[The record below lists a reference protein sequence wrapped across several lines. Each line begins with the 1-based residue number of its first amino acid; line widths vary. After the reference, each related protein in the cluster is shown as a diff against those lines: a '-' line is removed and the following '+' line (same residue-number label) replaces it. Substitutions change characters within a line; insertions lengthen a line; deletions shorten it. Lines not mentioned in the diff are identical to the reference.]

1 MTMSINIP
9 IRMPN
14 IHLFYPP
21 TLLIP
26 RPAEQDVT
34 WQSCRLLRNMRTRRK
49 QCYNISSVYRVIYRA
64 KVPTNW
70 PIKSPDREHIDRK
83 WTSTPPPLTTLK
95 KLSVDLRAKIH
106 KYRGQIY
113 GTKCKCDVLLFVKL
127 EYNICGIYPPP
138 KLLSKP
144 RQTLVFKH
152 HLKNDI
158 FFYNNSTEYFSD
170 SI

>member
-1 MTMSINIP
+1 MTMSFNIP

-14 IHLFYPP
+14 IHIFYPP

-83 WTSTPPPLTTLK
+83 WTSTPPPHHHIKKSSPSIYVRRFISIEARYTVRSVNVMYFCLSNSSTT
-95 KLSVDLRAKIH
+95 
-106 KYRGQIY
+106 
-113 GTKCKCDVLLFVKL
+113 FV
-127 EYNICGIYPPP
+127 EFTPP

-158 FFYNNSTEYFSD
+158 FF
-170 SI
+170 

>member
-1 MTMSINIP
+1 MSLNITNVRQ
-9 IRMPN
+9 RMPN

-70 PIKSPDREHIDRK
+70 PIKSPDREHIGRK
-83 WTSTPPPLTTLK
+83 
-95 KLSVDLRAKIH
+95 
-106 KYRGQIY
+106 
-113 GTKCKCDVLLFVKL
+113 
-127 EYNICGIYPPP
+127 
-138 KLLSKP
+138 
-144 RQTLVFKH
+144 
-152 HLKNDI
+152 
-158 FFYNNSTEYFSD
+158 
-170 SI
+170 

>member
-1 MTMSINIP
+1 MSINIP

-26 RPAEQDVT
+26 RPAEQDAT

-49 QCYNISSVYRVIYRA
+49 QWYNISSVYRVIYRA

-83 WTSTPPPLTTLK
+83 
-95 KLSVDLRAKIH
+95 
-106 KYRGQIY
+106 
-113 GTKCKCDVLLFVKL
+113 
-127 EYNICGIYPPP
+127 
-138 KLLSKP
+138 
-144 RQTLVFKH
+144 
-152 HLKNDI
+152 
-158 FFYNNSTEYFSD
+158 
-170 SI
+170 